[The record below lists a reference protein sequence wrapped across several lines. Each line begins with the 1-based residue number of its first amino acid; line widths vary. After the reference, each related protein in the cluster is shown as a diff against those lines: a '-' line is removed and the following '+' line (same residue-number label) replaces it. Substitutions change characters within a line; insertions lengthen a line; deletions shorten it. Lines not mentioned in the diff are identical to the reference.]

1 MTAAAHEAMTNQKNQ
16 SPTHGT
22 RILLCRCPE
31 RHGWQ
36 DLDQTAEILAG
47 AGISVRLVDALCE
60 RETFTKEMSKTALRD
75 VERLVIGACSPFL
88 IGDLLN
94 QALHDQSDLRWTL
107 VDLKDAR
114 NAVALSGILRSR
126 LQALDPAFSKTCGVL
141 SAGIP
146 HGTLRPL
153 GAKAPRRVLVVG
165 GGVGG
170 CQVALDLAGMGIP
183 VTLVE
188 TEDSLGG
195 NMARLDKTF
204 PTLDCSICI
213 LGPRLVDAA
222 SHPLITVL
230 ASSRIKRIS
239 GRPGHF
245 LVEIE
250 HRPRYVDMDLCSGC
264 GACSEVCPVIVPSAW
279 NAGLRPRKAVGIVF
293 EQAVPL
299 RAAIQKDYCI
309 ECGLC
314 EKACERKAIRLSEE
328 PHVSRL
334 HTAAIVLAEGAR
346 LFKAS
351 RLGSYGY
358 GRFPEVLTNLE
369 FERLV
374 CATGPTQGALI
385 APSGSRPRSVA
396 FIQCAGSRN
405 RRFLPYCSITC
416 CTASIKEAMLVLE
429 HEPEAAVTIFFNDI
443 RTTGKSF
450 EGLFLRARE
459 RGVRFVKALP
469 DRVERAK
476 DGKRLSVHYRAAS
489 HPGTQTLEADLVVL
503 AVGVEPPNADP
514 RWVVRTPPRRDHY
527 GFYEEA
533 FYWGRQ
539 MHSTLPGIFLIG
551 GCHGPRDITQTVTEA
566 SAAAAHVAKWLR
578 RVSAS
583 PSKSSPP

>member
-1 MTAAAHEAMTNQKNQ
+1 MTTRQGHKTL
-16 SPTHGT
+16 THGA
-22 RILLCRCPE
+22 RVLLCRCPE
-31 RHGWQ
+31 RHGRL
-36 DLDQTAEILAG
+36 DLDRTAEVLSE
-47 AGISVRLVDALCE
+47 AGIAVRLVDALCDSK
-60 RETFTKEMSKTALRD
+60 TFPKEMLGTALGG

-88 IGDLLN
+88 IGELLE
-94 QALHDQSDLRWTL
+94 QALRHRWDLRWTL
-107 VDLKDAR
+107 VDLRDVR
-114 NAVALSGILRSR
+114 DPVALSGILKSR
-126 LQALDPAFSKTCGVL
+126 LQVL
-141 SAGIP
+141 SPPFKKMCGFPSADTP
-146 HGTLRPL
+146 HRSLRPI
-153 GAKAPRRVLVVG
+153 GAKAPRGVLVIG

-170 CQVALDLAGMGIP
+170 CQTALDLAGMDIP

-188 TEDSLGG
+188 ADDSLGG

-222 SHPLITVL
+222 SHPNITVL
-230 ASSRIKRIS
+230 ASSRVKRIS

-245 LVEIE
+245 LVEVE
-250 HRPRYVDMDLCSGC
+250 HRPRYVDMTLCSGC
-264 GACSEVCPVIVPSAW
+264 GACSEVCPVVVPSAW

-299 RAAIQKDYCI
+299 RAAIQKEYCI

-314 EKACERKAIRLSEE
+314 EKACERKAIRLAEE
-328 PHVSRL
+328 PRVSRL
-334 HTAAIVLAEGAR
+334 HTAAVVLAEGAR
-346 LFKAS
+346 PFQAS

-358 GRFPEVLTNLE
+358 GRFPEVITNLE

-374 CATGPTQGALI
+374 CATGPTQGSLI
-385 APSGSRPRSVA
+385 TPTGSRPRSVA

-405 RRFLPYCSITC
+405 RRFLPYCSVTC
-416 CTASIKEAMLVLE
+416 CTASIKEAILVLE
-429 HEPEAAVTIFFNDI
+429 HEPEAAVTIFFNDV
-443 RTTGKSF
+443 RTAGKSF

-476 DGKRLSVHYRAAS
+476 EGGRLSVHYRSLA
-489 HPGTQTLEADLVVL
+489 HRGTQTLEADLVVL
-503 AVGVEPPNADP
+503 AVGVEAPNADP
-514 RWVVRTPPRRDHY
+514 RWVVRRPPQRDRY

-533 FYWGRQ
+533 FFWGGQ
-539 MHSTLPGIFLIG
+539 VVSTVPGIFLVG

-578 RVSAS
+578 RVSSTPA
-583 PSKSSPP
+583 KSLEP

>member
-1 MTAAAHEAMTNQKNQ
+1 MTNREDQ
-16 SPTHGT
+16 SPPLGT

-36 DLDQTAEILAG
+36 ELDQTAQILSDS
-47 AGISVRLVDALCE
+47 GISVRLVEALCE
-60 RETFTKEMSKTALRD
+60 RETFVTETSETALGH

-88 IGDLLN
+88 IGDLLD
-94 QALHDQSDLRWTL
+94 QAFRERSHLRWAL

-114 NAVALSGILRSR
+114 DAGALSGILKSR
-126 LQALDPAFSKTCGVL
+126 LRALDPAFCRTCGVS
-141 SAGIP
+141 SAGLP
-146 HGTLRPL
+146 PSAMRPL
-153 GAKAPRRVLVVG
+153 GAKAPRRVLVIG

-170 CQVALDLAGMGIP
+170 CQAALDLAGMGIP

-188 TEDSLGG
+188 TENSLGG

-222 SHPLITVL
+222 SHPHITVL
-230 ASSRIKRIS
+230 ASSRVKRIS

-245 LVEIE
+245 LAEIE
-250 HRPRYVDMDLCSGC
+250 HRPRYVDMNLCSGC

-279 NAGLRPRKAVGIVF
+279 NAGLRPRKAIGIVF

-299 RAAIQKDYCI
+299 RAAIQKDSCI

-314 EKACERKAIRLSEE
+314 EKACERKAIRLDEQ
-328 PHVSRL
+328 PQVSRL
-334 HTAAIVLAEGAR
+334 HTAAVVLAEGAR
-346 LFKAS
+346 LFNAS
-351 RLGSYGY
+351 RLGAYGY

-369 FERLV
+369 LERLV
-374 CATGPTQGALI
+374 CATGPTQGALLT
-385 APSGSRPRSVA
+385 PTGSRPRSVV
-396 FIQCAGSRN
+396 FIQCAGARN

-443 RTTGKSF
+443 RTSGKSF

-459 RGVRFVKALP
+459 RGVRFIKALP
-469 DRVERAK
+469 DRVERAA
-476 DGKRLSVHYRAAS
+476 DGTGLSVHFRAAS
-489 HPGTQTLEADLVVL
+489 HPGTQTVEADLVVL
-503 AVGVEPPNADP
+503 AVGLEAPNADH
-514 RWVVRTPPRRDHY
+514 RWVVRTPPRRDRY

-533 FYWGRQ
+533 FYWGGQ
-539 MHSTLPGIFLIG
+539 MHSTVPGIFLIG

-583 PSKSSPP
+583 PSKGSEP

>member
-1 MTAAAHEAMTNQKNQ
+1 MMTRPENDPSILGA
-16 SPTHGT
+16 

-31 RHGWQ
+31 RHGGL
-36 DLDQTAEILAG
+36 DLDHTAELLSAE
-47 AGISVRLVDALCE
+47 GISVRLVDALCG
-60 RETFTKEMSKTALRD
+60 RETFPREMLGTALHG

-88 IGDLLN
+88 IGDLLD
-94 QALHDQSDLRWTL
+94 QALHDRSDLRWAL
-107 VDLKDAR
+107 VDLRDAR
-114 NAVALSGILRSR
+114 DPAALSGILKSR
-126 LQALDPAFSKTCGVL
+126 LHALSPPFSRVCGIP
-141 SAGIP
+141 SAGVP
-146 HGTLRPL
+146 QRALRPL
-153 GAKAPRRVLVVG
+153 GAKAPGCLVIG

-170 CQVALDLAGMGIP
+170 CQAALDLAGMDIP

-188 TEDSLGG
+188 IEDSLGG

-222 SHPLITVL
+222 SHPNITVL
-230 ASSRIKRIS
+230 ASSRVKRIS

-245 LVEIE
+245 LAEIE
-250 HRPRYVDMDLCSGC
+250 HRPRYVDMNLCSGC
-264 GACSEVCPVIVPSAW
+264 GACSAVCPVIVPSVW

-299 RAAIQKDYCI
+299 RAAIQKEHCI

-328 PHVSRL
+328 PRVSRL
-334 HTAAIVLAEGAR
+334 HTAAVILAEGAR
-346 LFKAS
+346 PFTAS

-385 APSGSRPRSVA
+385 TPTGSRPRSVV

-405 RRFLPYCSITC
+405 RRFLPYCSVTC

-429 HEPEAAVTIFFNDI
+429 HEPEAVVTIFFNDI
-443 RTTGKSF
+443 RTSGKSF

-469 DRVERAK
+469 DRVERAT
-476 DGKRLSVHYRAAS
+476 DGSRLSVHYRSSA
-489 HPGTQTLEADLVVL
+489 HPGTQTVEADLVVL
-503 AVGVEPPNADP
+503 AVGVEAPEANH
-514 RWVVRTPPRRDHY
+514 RWVVRTPPQRDRY

-533 FYWGRQ
+533 FFWGGQ
-539 MHSTLPGIFLIG
+539 THSSVPGIFLVG

-578 RVSAS
+578 RVSTS
-583 PSKSSPP
+583 PAKGFEP

>member
-1 MTAAAHEAMTNQKNQ
+1 MTNRE
-16 SPTHGT
+16 SHPPTRGA
-22 RILLCRCPE
+22 RVLLCRCPE
-31 RHGWQ
+31 RHSRQ
-36 DLDQTAEILAG
+36 DLDRTAESLEVW
-47 AGISVRLVDALCE
+47 GISVRLVDALCE
-60 RETFTKEMSKTALRD
+60 RETFAEEMSGAALAD

-88 IGDLLN
+88 IGDLLE
-94 QALHDQSDLRWTL
+94 QALCDRSHLRWTL
-107 VDLKDAR
+107 VDIKDAGD
-114 NAVALSGILRSR
+114 ALALSGILKSR
-126 LQALDPAFSKTCGVL
+126 LHTLDPSFSTACRYP
-141 SAGIP
+141 SAGLP
-146 HGTLRPL
+146 HEAIRPL
-153 GAKAPRRVLVVG
+153 GAKAPRRVLVIG

-170 CQVALDLAGMGIP
+170 CQAALDLAGMGIP

-188 TEDSLGG
+188 AEDSLGG

-222 SHPLITVL
+222 SHPHITVL
-230 ASSRIKRIS
+230 ASSRVKRIS

-245 LVEIE
+245 LAEIE
-250 HRPRYVDMDLCSGC
+250 HRPRYVDMNLCSGC
-264 GACSEVCPVIVPSAW
+264 GACSDVCPVIVPSAW
-279 NAGLRPRKAVGIVF
+279 NAGLRPRKAIGIVF

-299 RAAIQKDYCI
+299 RAAIRKDFCI
-309 ECGLC
+309 DCGLC
-314 EKACERKAIRLSEE
+314 EKACERKAIRLAEE
-328 PHVSRL
+328 PQVSRL
-334 HTAAIVLAEGAR
+334 HTAAVVLAEGAR

-351 RLGSYGY
+351 RLGAYGY

-385 APSGSRPRSVA
+385 TPSGSRPRSVA

-416 CTASIKEAMLVLE
+416 CTASIKEAILVLE

-443 RTTGKSF
+443 RTPGKSF

-489 HPGTQTLEADLVVL
+489 HPGVQSLEADLVVL
-503 AVGVEPPNADP
+503 AVGVEAPNADH
-514 RWVVRTPPRRDHY
+514 RWVLRAPPRRDRY

-533 FYWGRQ
+533 YYWGGQ
-539 MHSTLPGIFLIG
+539 MHSTVPGIFLIG

-583 PSKSSPP
+583 SSEGSGP